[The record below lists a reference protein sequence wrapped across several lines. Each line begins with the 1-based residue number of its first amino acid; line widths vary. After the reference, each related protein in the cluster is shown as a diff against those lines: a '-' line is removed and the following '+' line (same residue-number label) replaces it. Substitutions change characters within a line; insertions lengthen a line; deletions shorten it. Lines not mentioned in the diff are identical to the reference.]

1 MKKLQLQ
8 LPYLSKAEIEM
19 KQTLLNYQEKL
30 KTFEASLD
38 HIKKKSKLQ
47 SEKLKE
53 IVNNSSEI
61 TSNDDDYKKIS
72 FNETQLKH
80 VKELLSQE

>member
-8 LPYLSKAEIEM
+8 LPYLSKSEIEM

-38 HIKKKSKLQ
+38 HIKKKRKLQ
-47 SEKLKE
+47 AEKLKE
-53 IVNNSSEI
+53 FATNSAEI
-61 TSNDDDYKKIS
+61 TSADDEFKKIS
-72 FNETQLKH
+72 FNETQMKH